1 VGRELRYTS
10 GAMTAPPLTAAT
22 LRNRLL
28 RNYFIGAGSAL
39 AGGALL
45 FTFGLDLTRE
55 QAALLFLILGP
66 LAFVP
71 TIALDVW
78 RIGRE
83 MRPIAAALN
92 RAPDADYGRAVVR
105 ALNLP
110 YYTGQRIMLLHLPS
124 FLASITLLV
133 VIANTFFNFGLSL
146 NQYINLLLI
155 AVLVSTSHGVF
166 EYFSADNTI
175 RPVLAWLW
183 AQIDTLSLPE
193 RGQVVGLGMRRKLLL
208 LSLFAV
214 FAPLVILG
222 TTTLVRARDLLVN
235 IGLAAG
241 LDATDV
247 NAIMFDLQV
256 WVLVLIAASIGV
268 MVTFAVVMA
277 LGITRA
283 AKDMVTA
290 MGRVE
295 EGDFDAKLPVT
306 TTDEFATLFE
316 GFNLMT
322 EGLNER
328 ERLRD
333 AFGRY
338 LAPELAEA
346 VMKRGAQLGG
356 HAVTVSILFADI
368 RGFTTISE
376 SLAPEDVVDLLNRYF
391 AAVEPVIQRH
401 GGWINKF
408 GGDSL
413 LAVFGEPTQHA
424 DHARRAVRAA
434 LAMRA
439 AMADFNRTQIA
450 NGDPEVHI
458 GMGVHS
464 GAIVAGNVGS
474 PARMEYTVIGDVVN
488 VASRIDGLNKDWNT
502 DILVS
507 ADTWAAANLNGEVP
521 AREMPPVALKGKSQ
535 LTQVYAV
542 E

>member
-1 VGRELRYTS
+1 MS
-10 GAMTAPPLTAAT
+10 APPLSATA

-28 RNYFIGAGSAL
+28 RNYFIGTGSAL

-55 QAALLFLILGP
+55 QAALLFLVLGP

-83 MRPIAAALN
+83 VRPIAAALN

-110 YYTGQRIMLLHLPS
+110 YYTGQRIVFLHLPA
-124 FLASITLLV
+124 FLVSITLLV
-133 VIANTFFNFGLSL
+133 FIANAYFDFGLSA

-166 EYFSADNTI
+166 EYFAADNTI
-175 RPVLAWLW
+175 RTVLPWLW
-183 AQIDTLSLPE
+183 EQVEMLSPE
-193 RGQVVGLGMRRKLLL
+193 ARQRVVGMGMRRKLLL
-208 LSLFAV
+208 LSTFAV

-222 TTTLVRARDLLVN
+222 TTTLVRTRDLLVRV
-235 IGLAAG
+235 GLAAG
-241 LDATDV
+241 LDAGDV

-256 WVLVLIAASIGV
+256 WVLVLILASIGV

-290 MGRVE
+290 MGKVE
-295 EGDFDAKLPVT
+295 EGEFDTKLPVT
-306 TTDEFATLFE
+306 TTDEFATLFH

-338 LAPELAEA
+338 LAPELAED
-346 VMKRGAQLGG
+346 VMKRGVQLGG
-356 HAVTVSILFADI
+356 HSVTVSIMFADI
-368 RGFTTISE
+368 RGFTTLSE
-376 SLAPEDVVDLLNRYF
+376 SLTPEEVVDLLNRYF
-391 AAVEPVIQRH
+391 ATVEPVIQQH

-424 DHARRAVRAA
+424 DHARRAVQAA
-434 LAMRA
+434 LGMRV
-439 AMADFNRTQIA
+439 AMAAFNREQCT
-450 NGDPEVHI
+450 NVEPEVHI
-458 GMGVHS
+458 GMGIHTGV
-464 GAIVAGNVGS
+464 IVAGNVGS

-488 VASRIDGLNKDWNT
+488 VASRIDGLNKEWDT

-507 ADTWAAANLNGEVP
+507 ADAWAAACLNGSVS

-535 LTQVYAV
+535 LTRVYAID
-542 E
+542 